1 MRFEGMEGK
10 SLKECWK
17 ELNNQDET
25 LSHHHGEIWHDSANW
40 DKRDEATIS

>member
-17 ELNNQDET
+17 ELNNQDEA
-25 LSHHHGEIWHDSANW
+25 LSCHHGEIWHDHA
-40 DKRDEATIS
+40 D